1 MCARDRAKL
10 VRGRRRPCTP
20 SPGSAPALPASPP
33 QLQEVSATTPL
44 RLRPLEI
51 GDLLDETFRMYRRHF
66 GLFAGLSVSSAI
78 PTAAVTGFSLYTLF
92 NTVLK
97 PGSRVVIEPS
107 ILIWYGVFLLVA
119 LAVVPFQYG
128 AVTYAACE
136 SALGRPVTLAGVLQG
151 VLRRYFPLLGYM
163 LLISL
168 MLIAFCLLPLWI
180 WIWVGWCVVMPVMF
194 IENVG
199 LLQAMGR
206 SWRLVQG
213 RWWRTFLVIFL
224 MFVVYYVV
232 SLALR
237 AFLALGQALLQ
248 LVMSQLVI
256 VWISAATS
264 AIVDSLVY
272 PVIQIA
278 IVLIYFDLRVRKE
291 GLDLFQQAQRISAP
305 LPAP

>member
-1 MCARDRAKL
+1 L
-10 VRGRRRPCTP
+10 ST
-20 SPGSAPALPASPP
+20 
-33 QLQEVSATTPL
+33 VSATIPL

-66 GLFAGLSVSSAI
+66 VLFAGLSVIFAI
-78 PTAAVTGFSLYTLF
+78 PTATVTGLTLF
-92 NTVLK
+92 TVFNAMLK
-97 PGSRVVIEPS
+97 PGSQVTIDPA
-107 ILIWYGVFLLVA
+107 ILIWLGVFLVVTLV
-119 LAVVPFQYG
+119 LVPFQYG
-128 AVTYAACE
+128 AVTFAACE
-136 SALGRPVTLAGVLQG
+136 SALGRPVTLSGVLRG

-168 MLIAFCLLPLWI
+168 MAIAFCLLPLWI

-199 LLQAMGR
+199 LLAAMGR

-213 RWWRTFLVIFL
+213 RWWRTFLVVFL

-248 LVMSQLVI
+248 IVVSQLVI

-272 PVIQIA
+272 PIVQIA

-291 GLDLFQQAQRISAP
+291 GLDLFQQAQRISPP

>member
-1 MCARDRAKL
+1 MSWFGERSVVGSPNYIVTVKL
-10 VRGRRRPCTP
+10 ST
-20 SPGSAPALPASPP
+20 
-33 QLQEVSATTPL
+33 VSATTPL

-66 GLFAGLSVSSAI
+66 VLFAGLSVICAI
-78 PTAAVTGFSLYTLF
+78 PTAAVTGFTLYTLF

-97 PGSRVVIEPS
+97 PGSRVVIEPT
-107 ILIWYGVFLLVA
+107 ILIWYAGFLLVTLA
-119 LAVVPFQYG
+119 LVPFQYG

-136 SALGRPVTLAGVLQG
+136 SALGRPVTLSGVLQG
-151 VLRRYFPLLGYM
+151 VVRRYFPLLGYM

-168 MLIAFCLLPLWI
+168 MFIAFCLLPLWI

-199 LLQAMGR
+199 LIEAMGR

-213 RWWRTFLVIFL
+213 RWWRTLLVLFL

-248 LVMSQLVI
+248 LVLSQLVI

-272 PVIQIA
+272 PLIQIA

-291 GLDLFQQAQRISAP
+291 GLDLFQQAQRISPP